1 VLALDRVR
9 RAKAKEAVI
18 RRVPVLRR
26 YHKRLLELAAKGGA
40 HQRFEPG
47 HFYSPV
53 PDTEALRDRHDNV
66 FAGDPTALPG
76 IDLRLDEQ
84 WRLLESLAP
93 LAAGASFPDEPAE
106 GQRFWLENDSFG
118 YGDAATFSALLR
130 SRRSRR
136 IVEIG
141 AGYST
146 ACVLDTIDMHGLR
159 TQVTVIEPYPDRLLS
174 LLRPEDRQRIR
185 LVAEPVE
192 SVALETFSEL
202 QRDDV
207 LFIDS
212 SHVLKTGSDVAHEL
226 HHVLPSLAPGVLVH
240 FHDIFPGFEYPVEW
254 VYEGRGWNEAYALRA
269 FLQFNDQFEILLWP
283 HLLYVVDGART
294 LAALPSIGKNLG
306 GSLWLRRAD

>member
-1 VLALDRVR
+1 VPALDRVR
-9 RAKAKEAVI
+9 RAKAREAVI

-26 YHKRLLELAAKGGA
+26 YHERLLELSAKGGA
-40 HQRFEPG
+40 HQRFAPG

-53 PDTEALRDRHDNV
+53 PDTEALRDRHDAV

-84 WRLLESLAP
+84 WRLLESLAHLTP
-93 LAAGASFPDEPAE
+93 GASFPDEPAE
-106 GQRFWLENDSFG
+106 GRRFWLENDSFG
-118 YGDAATFSALLR
+118 HGDAATLSALLR
-130 SRRSRR
+130 SRQSRR
-136 IVEIG
+136 IVEVG

-146 ACVLDTIDMHGLR
+146 ACVLDTIDLHRLR

-174 LLRPEDRQRIR
+174 LLRPEDRERIR

-212 SHVLKTGSDVAHEL
+212 SHVLKTGSDVAYEL

-240 FHDIFPGFEYPVEW
+240 FHDIFPSFEYPVEW

-306 GSLWLRRAD
+306 GSLWLRRAG